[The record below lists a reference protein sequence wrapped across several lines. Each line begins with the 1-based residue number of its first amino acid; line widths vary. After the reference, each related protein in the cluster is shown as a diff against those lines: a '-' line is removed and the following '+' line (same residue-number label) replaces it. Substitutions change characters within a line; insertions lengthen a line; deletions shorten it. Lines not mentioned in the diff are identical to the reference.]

1 VSFTRG
7 SVWFVELP
15 GIGDK
20 PAVIVSWQPIQQ
32 ALGAAIVARITS
44 VEKRRAL
51 PTAVALDAGEAG
63 LDRGGY
69 ILCHD
74 LITLDREIFRH
85 FTGRLSAP
93 RLLQVEDALR
103 QALDF

>member
-1 VSFTRG
+1 
-7 SVWFVELP
+7 
-15 GIGDK
+15 
-20 PAVIVSWQPIQQ
+20 VIVSWQPIQQ
-32 ALGAAIVARITS
+32 ALGVGIVARITS

-63 LDRGGY
+63 LDRGGHV
-69 ILCHD
+69 LCHD
-74 LITLDREIFRH
+74 LLTLDRDVFRR

-103 QALDF
+103 QALDL

>member
-7 SVWFVELP
+7 SVWFVGLP

-69 ILCHD
+69 VLCHD
-74 LITLDREIFRH
+74 LFTLERDVFRR

-103 QALDF
+103 QALDL